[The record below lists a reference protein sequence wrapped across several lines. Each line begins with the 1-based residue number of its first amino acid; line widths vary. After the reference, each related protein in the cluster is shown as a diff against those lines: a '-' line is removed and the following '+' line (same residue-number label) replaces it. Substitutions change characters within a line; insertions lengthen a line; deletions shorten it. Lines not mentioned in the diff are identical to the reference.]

1 MGAGE
6 DTTITARFVA
16 DTSGFNTEK
25 VVEDAKAVE
34 SATADMSKGLSEV
47 ESATGSAS
55 KGLSEVGVAG
65 EEASKGMGEV
75 GSASGEVAT
84 KVEEV
89 GGASEEASDKVKKT
103 GDAAKEAGGG
113 FGNMAMQS
121 IQAVQQIAQFGQM
134 VGQAVASI
142 GQLHDA
148 AVATGDAFLYLTQD
162 ADKANTMLGELSQT
176 AASKDYG
183 AQNVDNV
190 AQHMLML
197 GKNTSTVV
205 PEITKVADGLAA
217 MGKGSA
223 QLDSVVTS
231 MDKLNEKSRI
241 TMSDID
247 SLADKGLPAWQALA
261 SGMGVSVDQ
270 AQAKVKAGGV
280 EGSKALDDMMKG
292 LTQYG
297 GAAEAQSQT
306 LAPEWDR
313 FTKNLQ
319 GGLSFI
325 SDAFAKDLAAL
336 NSFMEGIDSLDD
348 KVMKLGEAAKVT
360 MEALTTIGSFGLN
373 NVISGALGAGGG
385 NSGVTPS
392 STVSS
397 TLGLPGHAS
406 GGTNLSGLSV
416 IGENGPEL
424 FDPSGGSIYPLA
436 DGGSSSLS
444 SLPAMGGQSGP
455 VTIQILLDSM
465 MLAQQI
471 LPQLA
476 PMIRVQ
482 TGRRV

>member
-6 DTTITARFVA
+6 DTTITAKFIA

-25 VVEDAKAVE
+25 VVEESKAAE
-34 SATADMSKGLSEV
+34 EATAEMSKGLSEV
-47 ESATGSAS
+47 ESASGQAS

-113 FGNMAMQS
+113 MGNMAMQA
-121 IQAVQQIAQFGQM
+121 IQAVQQISQFAMM
-134 VGQAVASI
+134 VGQAIGSI

-148 AVATGDAFLYLTQD
+148 AIATGDAFLYLTQD
-162 ADKANTMLGELSQT
+162 ADKANSMLSTLSET

-183 AQNVDNV
+183 TQKVDDV

-205 PEITKVADGLAA
+205 PEINKVADGLAA
-217 MGKGSA
+217 MGKDGS

-231 MDKLNEKSRI
+231 MNKLGEKSRI

-261 SGMGVSVDQ
+261 SGMGVSVEQ

-280 EGSKALDDMMKG
+280 EGSKALDDMLKG

-336 NSFMEGIDSLDD
+336 NSFMEGIDSLDE
-348 KVMKLGEAAKVT
+348 KVVKLGEAAKAT
-360 MEALTTIGSFGLN
+360 MSALTAIGSLGLSN
-373 NVISGALGAGGG
+373 LISGAFNGGG

-424 FDPSGGSIYPLA
+424 FDPNGGSIYPL

-455 VTIQILLDSM
+455 VTIQIMLDSM

-476 PMIRVQ
+476 PLIRVQ